1 MFSFIFVFLCT
12 SSCVVRV
19 VVHRLIVHD
28 ELVADEV
35 EGVGAVAV
43 GAVFELGNL
52 LRAAFRDGVNR
63 LPAVCAVGDAEA
75 ELEVVASY
83 QLILEIVALDH
94 AEVINLLRAHA
105 KHQRRAHRLALQK
118 VRWKLIVDGA
128 VCILVLRRDGCV
140 VHGRF
145 ICRLVD
151 VKEISLRIVVLCV
164 GWWIGLVRWCA
175 IKKHEEGGRPAG
187 WRQGF

>member
-1 MFSFIFVFLCT
+1 MFSFIIVFLCT

-105 KHQRRAHRLALQK
+105 KHQRRAHRLTVPALYFILQGLLLESTRKARARVRGKGERSVGKK
-118 VRWKLIVDGA
+118 VGDL
-128 VCILVLRRDGCV
+128 
-140 VHGRF
+140 
-145 ICRLVD
+145 CRELTTD
-151 VKEISLRIVVLCV
+151 ERKKSLTKTNP
-164 GWWIGLVRWCA
+164 A
-175 IKKHEEGGRPAG
+175 NPEEAAMT
-187 WRQGF
+187 